1 MDRIRHIAFE
11 DNFDPDQKDLLY
23 GVSQG
28 GVRWRD
34 NYISRLYPGLEAMS
48 EQYFWAIDAFNNNL
62 GLFSPQNHFDDM
74 DRSVRRQG
82 RGIDQRQSPIDNYQ
96 ANYYGSIMASKYS
109 PRGVFRDNR
118 EVNKKLEREGYKALA
133 EEDPDN
139 FPDNVVISNARQYLM
154 VRMACKFGI
163 VHFVEMSK
171 NKVFGFEPVIHFAL
185 DGLNMLDVIN
195 KVKVTGHMGRSA
207 VPITYSE
214 LRSCYRNWDSLRE
227 HVWFYREYISCAAP
241 WEETQNDWQI
251 YAEVRANKANRL
263 ITRARNAIVR
273 YRRFRI
279 VHWNKS
285 AETDAVIKQIEQIL
299 ATHAHDYRLLKDAC
313 RWYLGFSELP
323 PQHEEMVF
331 AIQLKADS
339 RFRVILEEE
348 YMKWCDGR

>member
-1 MDRIRHIAFE
+1 MNRLKRLTFE
-11 DNFDPDQKDLLY
+11 ENFNPDQKDLLY
-23 GVSQG
+23 GLSQS
-28 GVRWRD
+28 GVKWRD
-34 NYISRLYPGLEAMS
+34 NYINRLPLGLDAMTA
-48 EQYFWAIDAFNNNL
+48 QYFWAIDAYNNNL
-62 GLFSPQNHFDDM
+62 GLFSPNNEFGNVEDQI
-74 DRSVRRQG
+74 RRNG
-82 RGIDQRQSPIDNYQ
+82 TGLDYRKSPIDDYQ
-96 ANYYGSIMASKYS
+96 ANFYGSIMASRYS
-109 PRGVFRDNR
+109 PRDVFR
-118 EVNKKLEREGYKALA
+118 ENKEIKKRIEREGFKELAKAN
-133 EEDPDN
+133 PGS
-139 FPDNVVISNARQYLM
+139 FPNKVDEAFGRQYAM

-241 WEETQNDWQI
+241 WEETQNDWQN
-251 YAEVRANKANRL
+251 YAEARANKANRL
-263 ITRARNAIVR
+263 IARARNAIVR
-273 YRRFRI
+273 YKRFRI

-339 RFRVILEEE
+339 RFREILEEE